1 MQALA
6 LVLVVLGRILL
17 KRFACLTRV
26 QLLEKSAR
34 FQYDVWHMFQ
44 MGI

>member
-6 LVLVVLGRILL
+6 LVLVVLGGLFL

-26 QLLEKSAR
+26 QLPEKSTW

-44 MGI
+44 MGT